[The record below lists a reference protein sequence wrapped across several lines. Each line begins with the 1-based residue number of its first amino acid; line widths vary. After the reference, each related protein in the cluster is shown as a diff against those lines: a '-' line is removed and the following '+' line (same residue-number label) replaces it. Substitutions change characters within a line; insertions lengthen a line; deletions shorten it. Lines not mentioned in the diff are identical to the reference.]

1 MQRDKWQNMDSFE
14 AIQTN
19 KEKEMSI
26 EQVVNAVSIAIH
38 NLLIWKVSI
47 NNSKNRQKMQHTMQR
62 LENDVAAK
70 EYKISR
76 LDKIAFSS
84 EQECRRTELQLQELI
99 AQKYRM
105 QKVIANILNN
115 DQQGYSKLKQIARE
129 T

>member
-1 MQRDKWQNMDSFE
+1 
-14 AIQTN
+14 
-19 KEKEMSI
+19 
-26 EQVVNAVSIAIH
+26 
-38 NLLIWKVSI
+38 
-47 NNSKNRQKMQHTMQR
+47 MQHTMQR

-70 EYKISR
+70 EYKILI

-105 QKVIANILNN
+105 QKVIANILSN

>member
-1 MQRDKWQNMDSFE
+1 
-14 AIQTN
+14 
-19 KEKEMSI
+19 
-26 EQVVNAVSIAIH
+26 
-38 NLLIWKVSI
+38 
-47 NNSKNRQKMQHTMQR
+47 MQHTMQR

-70 EYKISR
+70 EYKISI

>member
-1 MQRDKWQNMDSFE
+1 
-14 AIQTN
+14 
-19 KEKEMSI
+19 
-26 EQVVNAVSIAIH
+26 
-38 NLLIWKVSI
+38 
-47 NNSKNRQKMQHTMQR
+47 MQHTIQR

-70 EYKISR
+70 EYKISI

-84 EQECRRTELQLQELI
+84 EQECRRTELQLHELI

-115 DQQGYSKLKQIARE
+115 YQQGYSKLKQIVRE

>member
-1 MQRDKWQNMDSFE
+1 
-14 AIQTN
+14 
-19 KEKEMSI
+19 
-26 EQVVNAVSIAIH
+26 
-38 NLLIWKVSI
+38 
-47 NNSKNRQKMQHTMQR
+47 MQHTIQR

-70 EYKISR
+70 EYKISI

-115 DQQGYSKLKQIARE
+115 YQQGYSKLKQIVRE

>member
-1 MQRDKWQNMDSFE
+1 
-14 AIQTN
+14 
-19 KEKEMSI
+19 
-26 EQVVNAVSIAIH
+26 
-38 NLLIWKVSI
+38 
-47 NNSKNRQKMQHTMQR
+47 MQHTMQR

-70 EYKISR
+70 EYKISI
-76 LDKIAFSS
+76 LDKIVFSS